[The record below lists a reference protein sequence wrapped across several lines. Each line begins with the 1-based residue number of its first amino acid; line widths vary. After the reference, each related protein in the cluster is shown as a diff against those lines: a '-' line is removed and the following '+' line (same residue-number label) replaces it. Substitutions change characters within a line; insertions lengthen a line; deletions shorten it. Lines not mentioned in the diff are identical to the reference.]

1 MESLK
6 QININVENKYFFF
19 RRCLELLSIFLVS
32 PLILI
37 LFLILT
43 FIVFIDLR
51 RNIIYKQ
58 IRVGM
63 NGKPFTMYKFR
74 TMKECPKY
82 RNDYFA
88 HQKERVTKLGDFL
101 RKHKLDELPQ
111 VWNVMKGDMSI
122 IGPRPEMIE
131 AYFYFLNSIPDYSKR
146 KIIPQGITGWA
157 QVNYNHTMSVEGNS
171 RKLEFDIFY
180 INNLSLKL
188 DLIILIKT
196 MKTVFTGNNSE

>member
-1 MESLK
+1 M
-6 QININVENKYFFF
+6 
-19 RRCLELLSIFLVS
+19 
-32 PLILI
+32 
-37 LFLILT
+37 
-43 FIVFIDLR
+43 
-51 RNIIYKQ
+51 
-58 IRVGM
+58 
-63 NGKPFTMYKFR
+63 
-74 TMKECPKY
+74 
-82 RNDYFA
+82 
-88 HQKERVTKLGDFL
+88 

-157 QVNYNHTMSVEGNS
+157 QVNYNHTLTVEGNS